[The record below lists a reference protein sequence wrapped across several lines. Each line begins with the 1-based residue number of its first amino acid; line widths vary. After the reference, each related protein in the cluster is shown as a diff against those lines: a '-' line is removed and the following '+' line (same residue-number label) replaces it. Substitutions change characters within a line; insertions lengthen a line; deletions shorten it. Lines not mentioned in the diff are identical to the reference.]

1 MRFPTLLLT
10 AAGGVA
16 LLAQSYSPSL
26 YSGLRWRQVGP
37 FRAGRISAVAGIPGD
52 PATYYLGTPGGG
64 IWKSTSGGTAWRPI
78 FDETRQ
84 ESIGS
89 IAIARSNPDILYVGT
104 GDVSSVEKSMNIGN
118 GVWKSVD
125 AGAHWEHIGLND
137 THHVVSLVVDPKN
150 PDVVLAAALGHTYS
164 RNEERGLFRSADGGK
179 TWTKVLYKGDN
190 IGAVNMVADPDNPQT
205 LFAGLEVYLTIPNG
219 RGGGTGIGGRG

>member
-1 MRFPTLLLT
+1 M
-10 AAGGVA
+10 
-16 LLAQSYSPSL
+16 
-26 YSGLRWRQVGP
+26 RWRQVGP

-52 PATYYLGTPGGG
+52 PAIYYLGTPGGG
-64 IWKSTSGGTAWRPI
+64 IWKSTSGGTTWKPI

-125 AGAHWEHIGLND
+125 NFISGVCSRQSSPASQRLDLKLPVMMLSSSPAASLIS
-137 THHVVSLVVDPKN
+137 VVSVNSPALMPRM
-150 PDVVLAAALGHTYS
+150 PAATA
-164 RNEERGLFRSADGGK
+164 RAEARFMR
-179 TWTKVLYKGDN
+179 
-190 IGAVNMVADPDNPQT
+190 
-205 LFAGLEVYLTIPNG
+205 
-219 RGGGTGIGGRG
+219 R